1 MDKNRAMSYE
11 IYKIIHIVSLFAFIP
26 LLVLMFFL
34 EKNRLLQTLT
44 GLLSVTV
51 FVSGFGL
58 MGNLFGK
65 KKFLPNKSYVGSF
78 TCFFVGFLIYY
89 YFFFSHGLMFSL
101 IMALSV
107 FLAEMLSDTGIDDN
121 LLVPVIT
128 SIALY
133 IFLQII

>member
-58 MGNLFGK
+58 MGKLHLMHFPLWIIIK
-65 KKFLPNKSYVGSF
+65 IACWLLISALLPIFRKR
-78 TCFFVGFLIYY
+78 T
-89 YFFFSHGLMFSL
+89 SL
-101 IMALSV
+101 RFEPISL
-107 FLAEMLSDTGIDDN
+107 LY
-121 LLVPVIT
+121 LLVIVSVVAVT
-128 SIALY
+128 YKL
-133 IFLQII
+133 